1 MENEHNIMASQVM
14 KEPTA
19 NFSGKPENAETFEMC
34 IESDEDLLEVAF
46 EVNYLTVG

>member
-1 MENEHNIMASQVM
+1 M

-19 NFSGKPENAETFEMC
+19 NFSGKPEQRNAETFEMC